1 MEDLPDEL
9 RDVLDQL
16 RRREFSVNLRHQ
28 GLDRLNDDTLEH
40 ASGTIAVGLV
50 IAGLL
55 VGSSV
60 LILAERGIEGSTT
73 SARRWCDGNR
83 DRNLPRNHAAD
94 PVDSPSEMS
103 RPDLLWLLQ
112 FDQNASHFQQLRENG

>member
-1 MEDLPDEL
+1 MPEESYGFTAARDRVLTSAQRYLSLMEDLPDEL

-40 ASGTIAVGLV
+40 ASGTIAMGMV
-50 IAGLL
+50 IAGLM

-60 LILAERGIEGSTT
+60 LILAERGTEGSTILRGVGVT
-73 SARRWCDGNR
+73 GIVVAILMAIMLPIRWIRRR
-83 DRNLPRNHAAD
+83 K
-94 PVDSPSEMS
+94 
-103 RPDLLWLLQ
+103 
-112 FDQNASHFQQLRENG
+112 